1 MANLKILVRALL
13 KEPALT
19 KKKVEQL
26 KTKWAK
32 KYKIKLPL
40 SSEILAI
47 TTPIQRKKLRAV
59 LTTKPAK
66 TISGVS
72 VIAIMAKPAPCPGA
86 CIYCPRGKQAPQS
99 YTGHEPAT
107 MRARRNKYDPYKQVR
122 NRLQQLE
129 AVGHSTDKNELI
141 IMGGTFP
148 ALSWKYQKWFVKRA
162 FDAFNGKTSRTLEQA
177 QKKNEKA
184 KHRIVGL
191 TIETRP
197 DYLDI
202 NKLLK
207 LGTTRVEIGVQTI
220 YDNILAKVNRGHS
233 TEEIIIATQ
242 LLKDA
247 GLKVL
252 YHMMPGLPGS
262 SLFKDKRAFR
272 KIFMDAKFKPDMLK
286 IYPTLVIKDTKLY
299 GMWKAGKYKALTD
312 KQLFNLLKDILK
324 ICPNYVRIMRMQ
336 RDIPAN
342 FIESGPTKSN
352 MRQEVDKTLKRSSE
366 IRYRE
371 AGHVFIRTG
380 KTPKDISLNIN
391 KYKASKGIEYFISVE
406 DKKQNILLGFL
417 RLRLPQKSNIAFV
430 RELHVYG
437 KAIPIGKRG
446 QIQHTGFGRMLMA
459 KAEQLV
465 KKNKRK
471 EVLVT
476 SGIGV
481 REYYK
486 KLGYKLKGAYMAK
499 TL

>member
-1 MANLKILVRALL
+1 MANFRDLIKNLL
-13 KEPALT
+13 KEKKLT
-19 KKKVEQL
+19 KIKVEQI
-26 KTKWAK
+26 KKKWARK
-32 KYKIKLPL
+32 HKVKLPL
-40 SSEILAI
+40 SSEILNSA
-47 TTPIQRKKLRAV
+47 TPKQKEKLRPV

-72 VIAIMAKPAPCPGA
+72 VVAIMAKPAPCPGA

-107 MRARRNKYDPYKQVR
+107 MRARLNKYDPYKQVK
-122 NRLQQLE
+122 NRLEQLK
-129 AVGHSTDKNELI
+129 AVGHSIDKNELI

-148 ALSWKYQKWFVKRA
+148 ALPWSYQKWFVKRA
-162 FDAFNGKTSRTLEQA
+162 FDAFNGSTSKTLEQA

-184 KHRIVGL
+184 KHRVVGL

-202 NKLLK
+202 NRLLG
-207 LGTTRVEIGVQTI
+207 LGTTRVEIGVQTV
-220 YDNILAKVNRGHS
+220 YDKILADVRRGHS
-233 TEEIIIATQ
+233 VEEIIIATR

-262 SLFKDKRAFR
+262 DLKKDQQAFK
-272 KIFMDAKFKPDMLK
+272 KIFSDAKFKPDMLK
-286 IYPTLVIKDTKLY
+286 IYPTLVIKGTKLY
-299 GMWKAGKYKALTD
+299 DMWKKGKYKALNE
-312 KQLFNLLKDILK
+312 KQLFKLLVAVEKM
-324 ICPNYVRIMRMQ
+324 CPRYVRIMRMQ

-342 FIESGPTKSN
+342 FIEAGPKKSN
-352 MRQEVDKTLKRSSE
+352 MRQEIDRCLNFSKE

-371 AGHVFIRTG
+371 AGHVFLRTG
-380 KTPKDISLNIN
+380 KTPKKVSLSVE
-391 KYKASKGIEYFISVE
+391 KYKASKGNEYFISVE

-417 RLRLPQKSNIAFV
+417 RLRLPPNNNIAFV

-437 KAIPIGKRG
+437 KAIPIGKQG
-446 QIQHTGFGRMLMA
+446 DIQHTGWGKMLMA
-459 KAEQLV
+459 KAEHLAKQN
-465 KKNKRK
+465 KKK

-486 KLGYKLKGAYMAK
+486 KLGYKLKGPYMAK